1 MPPTPL
7 QKEILVI
14 DTAVTP
20 ENDDKVCKIDPIEM
34 DKIQARQLDPIAMK
48 EEWIAIS
55 DEAEEA
61 MVRQADEVPDTPIGV
76 AFVDREGDPGWIGND
91 PSLRPH
97 HPCIRGCWP
106 TVHLT

>member
-1 MPPTPL
+1 MM
-7 QKEILVI
+7 IRF
-14 DTAVTP
+14 A
-20 ENDDKVCKIDPIEM
+20 KIDPIEM